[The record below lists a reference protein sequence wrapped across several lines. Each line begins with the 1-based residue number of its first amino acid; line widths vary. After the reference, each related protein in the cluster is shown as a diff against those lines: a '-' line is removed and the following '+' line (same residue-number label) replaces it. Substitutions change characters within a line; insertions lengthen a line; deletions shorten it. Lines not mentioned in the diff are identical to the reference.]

1 MSNKKLFD
9 ELHHF
14 FLKVNKVRTDVMRK
28 ENPNDSYE
36 YFPKDEQPELV
47 VRKGMTQYEDL
58 VKKFRRMERKGGLKL
73 TKESEPV
80 QSSKEPKQT
89 TNIKATKPKNEE
101 KEKISPKKRKTSST
115 KEEEN
120 EKPEHKKRKTS
131 GAKEEENEKPEHKK
145 RKTSGAK
152 EQENEKPE
160 HKKRKTS
167 GAKEEDKEK
176 EKEKPSNKKRKTSG
190 TKEDESKNKP
200 IIIKRT
206 VGTDNPICRVNR
218 EINHEDKEREN
229 KKEKEKEKEKVNED
243 KKEKIIKKPKKEE
256 KPKEEKPKE
265 EKKIE
270 KKEVKEDKYK
280 KEEENEEQEDIGEDE
295 EEGEDDFITEPEEGF
310 INSQMESTEYEITPD
325 IKIKAKWYYIDKKK
339 SENEEEAEEDEDPEK
354 EEKVH
359 IKISTTA
366 KNSLILH
373 WGIYKAMFGLTWHK
387 PPAESFPPGT
397 KEIDKMSV
405 ETEFPKKGDR
415 SIKIL
420 LPRGKGY
427 KEYIGGINFV
437 IFDPVANAWYNNYR
451 KDYQI
456 KFKLKVD
463 KTKSRQILIQKG
475 LYVPDFVFDVINCEA
490 NYGEWTLMHRYN
502 KCSDIIHNWDIN
514 IDNDKWVW
522 ILIWIR
528 YSFLRQLDWQRN
540 YNTRPACLGG
550 AMAHLSDLLTG
561 KYGDA
566 LKNEKEYRNLID
578 SKSSIIKNVLALL
591 GKGTGNGQ
599 QIRDEILKV
608 MSRNKIPKT
617 HNGNFYEQWHQ
628 KLHNNSTPEDI
639 TICEAVINFLKSKG
653 DMRVYWKTLKEGGIS
668 KERLASYERNI
679 THEPMYSPSYN
690 IADFENYLRILK
702 SVHASTDL
710 VMTYEGCKGII
721 GGSACNKMNE
731 ILKNKETNDVI
742 GQIRRVAELR
752 EELDGIIR
760 REIGNNGKLREVL
773 FLEISLE
780 VYVRQ
785 LVEKVIHIK
794 LDFKSYINEI
804 ALVLR
809 NIKISYPNYK
819 EFNLCYEDWKN
830 IVEPLANDQSKDASL
845 KMKSVISRLNRL
857 LTAVIDYYNNHYD
870 AKAKYFGKECNCDDF
885 VVQMFSEELIRG
897 SIFFALSMLL
907 KKVEPIIRQN
917 AKLGEWLIIS
927 RGNSNI
933 VSGKL
938 IHVPK
943 LHDVQFTKYP
953 EKTIIISENV
963 AGDEEVPV
971 NCVCL
976 VIVKSENYPDVLA
989 HVSVRARNLNVPFA
1003 VCFNE
1008 KISDQIMKLLGQ
1020 NLDVKIQNQEF
1031 SFTPSKGGK
1040 KSKKK
1045 EENDEE
1051 EAVKKVKVVD
1061 SGKEYKSIFV
1071 ELEDFDK
1078 KCVGAKSNNTKK
1090 VLGKVPG
1097 CDWLKYP
1104 ESFAVPF
1111 NVHEYFLS
1119 LKENKEI
1126 KEEVDEYIEKIG
1138 KGIKPDLIRNLLEKC
1153 KNLTKSI
1160 KFVENSETLKLKKRL
1175 LQFGVKENEFKEA
1188 FNAIKSVWASKFNER
1203 VYIATSKVGITLYDI
1218 KMSVLCQKI
1227 IPAEYAYVIHTKNPT
1242 NNDENEVFAEVV
1254 CGMGETLVGAFEGQS
1269 LSFSF
1274 NKKNNSYDIK
1284 SYPNKSISLR
1294 NSGFIFR
1301 SDSNTEDLEG
1311 FSGAGLFDSVPMVK
1325 DSEVEMVYNNDK
1337 IFKDKKFVE
1346 NLIKKIGQLG
1356 IGVEKMYGI
1365 PQDIEGA
1372 YYKGDL
1378 YIVQTRPQV

>member
-9 ELHHF
+9 ELHQF
-14 FLKVNKVRTDVMRK
+14 FLKVNKARTDVMRK
-28 ENPNDSYE
+28 ENPNDRYD

-47 VRKGMTQYEDL
+47 IRKGMNQYEDL
-58 VKKFRRMERKGGLKL
+58 VKKFKRMERKGGIKL
-73 TKESEPV
+73 TKEPETS
-80 QSSKEPKQT
+80 QSSKESSQSQT
-89 TNIKATKPKNEE
+89 TNIKTTKAKKQEKTE
-101 KEKISPKKRKTSST
+101 KEKPSPKKRKTSGT
-115 KEEEN
+115 KEEEK
-120 EKPEHKKRKTS
+120 EKPSPKKRKTS
-131 GAKEEENEKPEHKK
+131 GVKEEEKEKP
-145 RKTSGAK
+145 S
-152 EQENEKPE
+152 P
-160 HKKRKTS
+160 KKRKTS

-176 EKEKPSNKKRKTSG
+176 TSPKKRKTSG
-190 TKEDESKNKP
+190 TKEDESKDKP
-200 IIIKRT
+200 QIIKRT
-206 VGTDNPICRVNR
+206 VGTDNPITKV
-218 EINHEDKEREN
+218 
-229 KKEKEKEKEKVNED
+229 KKEKDNENKEKENEKEKEKVIEE
-243 KKEKIIKKPKKEE
+243 KKETSEKKPKKEE
-256 KPKEEKPKE
+256 KPKEEKKIEKEEAKKEKE
-265 EKKIE
+265 EKE
-270 KKEVKEDKYK
+270 EE
-280 KEEENEEQEDIGEDE
+280 EEENEEQEDIGED
-295 EEGEDDFITEPEEGF
+295 DDNFVTEPEEGY
-310 INSQMESTEYEITPD
+310 INSQMESTEYEITPE
-325 IKIKAKWYYIDKKK
+325 IKIKAKWYYIDKKRP
-339 SENEEEAEEDEDPEK
+339 ENEEEIEEDDDPEK

-366 KNSLILH
+366 KNALILH
-373 WGIYKAMFGLTWHK
+373 WGIYKAMSGLTWHK
-387 PPAESFPPGT
+387 PPKESFPPET

-427 KEYIGGINFV
+427 KDYIGGINFV
-437 IFDPVANAWYNNYR
+437 IFDPASNTWYNNYR

-463 KTKSRQILIQKG
+463 KTKSRAILIQKG
-475 LYVPDFVFDVINCEA
+475 LYVPDFMFDVINCEA
-490 NYGEWTLMHRYN
+490 NYGSWTLMHRYN
-502 KCSDIIHNWDIN
+502 KCSDIIKDWDLKV
-514 IDNDKWVW
+514 DNDKWVW
-522 ILIWIR
+522 ILIWLR

-540 YNTRPACLGG
+540 YNTRPVLLSG

-617 HNGNFYEQWHQ
+617 HQGNFYEQWHQ
-628 KLHNNSTPEDI
+628 KLHNNTTPEDI
-639 TICEAVINFLKSKG
+639 TICEAVINFLRAKG
-653 DMRVYWKTLKEGGIS
+653 DMSVYWKTLKEGGIS

-679 THEPMYSPSYN
+679 TFEPWYSPNYN

-710 VMTYEGCKGII
+710 AMTYEGCKGII

-752 EELDGIIR
+752 EELAGIIK

-794 LDFKSYINEI
+794 LDFKSYISEI
-804 ALVLR
+804 SLVLR

-819 EFNLCYEDWKN
+819 EFNLCYEDWKS
-830 IVEPLANDQSKDASL
+830 IVEPLVNDQSRDASL
-845 KMKSVISRLNRL
+845 KVKSVISRLNRL
-857 LTAVIDYYNNHYD
+857 LTTVIDYYNNHYD
-870 AKAKYFGKECNCDDF
+870 AKGKYFGKECNCDDF
-885 VVQMFSEELIRG
+885 AVQMFSEELIRG

-907 KKVEPIIRQN
+907 KKIEPIIRQN

-927 RGNSNI
+927 RGNSNT
-933 VSGKL
+933 VTGKL

-943 LHDVQFTKYP
+943 LHDVQFTKYT

-963 AGDEEVPV
+963 SGDEEVPV

-1008 KISDQIMKLLGQ
+1008 KISDDILKLLGQ

-1031 SFTPSKGGK
+1031 IFTPSKGIK
-1040 KSKKK
+1040 KDKKK
-1045 EENDEE
+1045 EENVEE
-1051 EAVKKVKVVD
+1051 TEVKKVKVVD

-1078 KCVGAKSNNTKK
+1078 KCVGAKANNTKK

-1126 KEEVDEYIEKIG
+1126 KEEIDEYIEKIG
-1138 KGIKPDLIRNLLEKC
+1138 KGIKADLIRNLLEKC
-1153 KNLTKSI
+1153 KNLTKNI
-1160 KFVENSETLKLKKRL
+1160 NFVENSETLKLKKRL
-1175 LQFGVKENEFKEA
+1175 LQFGVKESEFNEA
-1188 FNAIKSVWASKFNER
+1188 FYAIKSVWASKFNER

-1254 CGMGETLVGAFEGQS
+1254 CGMGETLVGAYEGQS

-1284 SYPNKSISLR
+1284 SYPNKGISLR

-1337 IFKDKKFVE
+1337 IFKDKNFVE

-1356 IGVEKMYGI
+1356 MGVEKMYGI
-1365 PQDIEGA
+1365 PQDIEGV

>member
-1 MSNKKLFD
+1 
-9 ELHHF
+9 
-14 FLKVNKVRTDVMRK
+14 MRK
-28 ENPNDSYE
+28 ENPNDTYD

-47 VRKGMTQYEDL
+47 IRKGMNQYEDL
-58 VKKFRRMERKGGLKL
+58 VKKFKRMERKGGIKL
-73 TKESEPV
+73 TKESETS
-80 QSSKEPKQT
+80 QTSKESSQSQT
-89 TNIKATKPKNEE
+89 TNIKTTKPKKEEKAE
-101 KEKISPKKRKTSST
+101 KEKPSPKKRKTSGAN
-115 KEEEN
+115 EEEK
-120 EKPEHKKRKTS
+120 EKPSPKKRKTS
-131 GAKEEENEKPEHKK
+131 GAKEEEKEKPSPKK
-145 RKTSGAK
+145 RKTSGANEEEK
-152 EQENEKPE
+152 EKPSP
-160 HKKRKTS
+160 KKRKTS
-167 GAKEEDKEK
+167 GAKEE
-176 EKEKPSNKKRKTSG
+176 EKEKPSPKKRKTSG
-190 TKEDESKNKP
+190 AKEEEKEKPSPKKRKTSGSKEEESKDKP
-200 IIIKRT
+200 QIIKRT
-206 VGTDNPICRVNR
+206 VGTDNPITKVK
-218 EINHEDKEREN
+218 KEKDNEN
-229 KKEKEKEKEKVNED
+229 KENDKEKEKEKESLIEE
-243 KKEKIIKKPKKEE
+243 KKETNTKTPK
-256 KPKEEKPKE
+256 KEEKPKE

-270 KKEVKEDKYK
+270 KEVKEE
-280 KEEENEEQEDIGEDE
+280 KEEENEEPEDIEEDE
-295 EEGEDDFITEPEEGF
+295 DNFVTEPEEGY
-310 INSQMESTEYEITPD
+310 INSQMESTEYEITPE

-339 SENEEEAEEDEDPEK
+339 PENEEELVEDDDPEK

-359 IKISTTA
+359 IKICTTA
-366 KNSLILH
+366 KNKLILH
-373 WGIYKAMFGLTWHK
+373 WGIYKAMSGLTWHK
-387 PPAESFPPGT
+387 PPKESFPPET

-427 KEYIGGINFV
+427 KDYIGGINFV
-437 IFDPVANAWYNNYR
+437 IFDPATNTWYNNYR

-463 KTKSRQILIQKG
+463 KTKSRAILIQKG
-475 LYVPDFVFDVINCEA
+475 LYVPDFMFDVINCEA
-490 NYGEWTLMHRYN
+490 NYGSWTLMHRYN
-502 KCSDIIHNWDIN
+502 KCSDIIKDWNLDV
-514 IDNDKWVW
+514 DNDKWVW
-522 ILIWIR
+522 ILIWLR

-540 YNTRPACLGG
+540 YNTRPVLLSG

-578 SKSSIIKNVLALL
+578 SKSSLIKNILALL

-617 HNGNFYEQWHQ
+617 HQGNFYEQWHQ

-639 TICEAVINFLKSKG
+639 TICEAVINFLRAKG
-653 DMRVYWKTLKEGGIS
+653 DMSVYWKTLKEGGIS

-679 THEPMYSPSYN
+679 TFEPWYSPNYN

-710 VMTYEGCKGII
+710 EMTYEGCKGII
-721 GGSACNKMNE
+721 GGNACNKMNE

-752 EELDGIIR
+752 EELDGIIK

-785 LVEKVIHIK
+785 LVERVIHIK
-794 LDFKSYINEI
+794 LDFKSYITEI
-804 ALVLR
+804 SLVLR
-809 NIKISYPNYK
+809 NIKISYPKYK

-830 IVEPLANDQSKDASL
+830 IVEPLVNDQSRDASL
-845 KMKSVISRLNRL
+845 KVKSVISRLNRL
-857 LTAVIDYYNNHYD
+857 LTNVIDYYNNHYD
-870 AKAKYFGKECNCDDF
+870 AKGKYFGKECNCDDF
-885 VVQMFSEELIRG
+885 AVQMFSEELIRG

-907 KKVEPIIRQN
+907 KKIEPIIRQN

-927 RGNSNI
+927 RGNSNV

-943 LHDVQFTKYP
+943 LHDVQFTKYT

-963 AGDEEVPV
+963 SGDEEVPV

-1008 KISDQIMKLLGQ
+1008 KISDEVLKLLGQ
-1020 NLDVKIQNQEF
+1020 NVDVKIQNQEF
-1031 SFTPSKGGK
+1031 IFATSKGVK
-1040 KSKKK
+1040 KEKKK
-1045 EENDEE
+1045 DENAEE
-1051 EAVKKVKVVD
+1051 EEVKKVKVVD

-1071 ELEDFDK
+1071 ELDDFDK
-1078 KCVGAKSNNTKK
+1078 KCVGAKANNTKN
-1090 VLGKVPG
+1090 VFGKVPG

-1126 KEEVDEYIEKIG
+1126 KEEIDEYIEKIG
-1138 KGIKPDLIRNLLEKC
+1138 KGIKADLIRNLLEKC
-1153 KNLTKSI
+1153 KNLTKNI
-1160 KFVENSETLKLKKRL
+1160 NFVENPETLKLKKRL
-1175 LQFGVKENEFKEA
+1175 LQFGVKESEFNEA

-1254 CGMGETLVGAFEGQS
+1254 CGMGETLVGAYEGQS

-1284 SYPNKSISLR
+1284 SYPNKGISLR

-1325 DSEVEMVYNNDK
+1325 DSEVEMVYNNDR

-1346 NLIKKIGQLG
+1346 NLIKKIGELG
-1356 IGVEKMYGI
+1356 MGVEKMYGI
-1365 PQDIEGA
+1365 PQDIEGV

>member
-9 ELHHF
+9 ELHQF
-14 FLKVNKVRTDVMRK
+14 FLKVNKARTDVMRK
-28 ENPNDSYE
+28 ENPNDRYD

-47 VRKGMTQYEDL
+47 IRKGMNQYEDL
-58 VKKFRRMERKGGLKL
+58 VKKFKRMERKGGIKL
-73 TKESEPV
+73 PKESEAS
-80 QSSKEPKQT
+80 QSSKESSQSQT
-89 TNIKATKPKNEE
+89 TNIKTTKPKKEEKTE
-101 KEKISPKKRKTSST
+101 KEKPSPKKRKTSGV
-115 KEEEN
+115 KEEEK
-120 EKPEHKKRKTS
+120 EKPSPKKRKTS
-131 GAKEEENEKPEHKK
+131 GAKEEEKEKP
-145 RKTSGAK
+145 S
-152 EQENEKPE
+152 P
-160 HKKRKTS
+160 KKRKTS

-176 EKEKPSNKKRKTSG
+176 PSPKKRKTSG
-190 TKEDESKNKP
+190 ANEDESKDKP
-200 IIIKRT
+200 QIIKRT
-206 VGTDNPICRVNR
+206 VGTDNPITKVN
-218 EINHEDKEREN
+218 KEKDNEN
-229 KKEKEKEKEKVNED
+229 KEKEKEKVIEE
-243 KKEKIIKKPKKEE
+243 KKESNTNKPK
-256 KPKEEKPKE
+256 KEEKPKE

-270 KKEVKEDKYK
+270 KEDKEDKEE
-280 KEEENEEQEDIGEDE
+280 KEKENEEPEEIEEDE
-295 EEGEDDFITEPEEGF
+295 DNFVTEPEEGY
-310 INSQMESTEYEITPD
+310 INSQMESTEYEITPE

-339 SENEEEAEEDEDPEK
+339 PENEEDLEEDDDPEK

-359 IKISTTA
+359 IKIYTTA
-366 KNSLILH
+366 KNKLILH
-373 WGIYKAMFGLTWHK
+373 WGIYKAMSGLTWHK
-387 PPAESFPPGT
+387 PPKESFPPET

-427 KEYIGGINFV
+427 KDYIGGINFV
-437 IFDPVANAWYNNYR
+437 IFDPATNTWYNNYR

-463 KTKSRQILIQKG
+463 KTKSRAILIQKG
-475 LYVPDFVFDVINCEA
+475 LYVPDFMFDVINCEA
-490 NYGEWTLMHRYN
+490 NYGSWTLMHRYN
-502 KCSDIIHNWDIN
+502 KCSDIIKDWNLSV
-514 IDNDKWVW
+514 DNDKWVW
-522 ILIWIR
+522 ILIWLR

-540 YNTRPACLGG
+540 YNTRPVLLSG

-578 SKSSIIKNVLALL
+578 SKSSLIKNILALL

-617 HNGNFYEQWHQ
+617 HQGNFYEQWHQ

-639 TICEAVINFLKSKG
+639 TICEAVINFLRAKG
-653 DMRVYWKTLKEGGIS
+653 DMSVYWKTLKEGGIS

-679 THEPMYSPSYN
+679 TFEPWYSPNYN

-710 VMTYEGCKGII
+710 DMTYEGCKGII
-721 GGSACNKMNE
+721 GGNACNKMNE
-731 ILKNKETNDVI
+731 ILRNKETNDVI

-752 EELDGIIR
+752 EELDGIIK

-794 LDFKSYINEI
+794 LDFKSYISEI
-804 ALVLR
+804 SLVLR

-819 EFNLCYEDWKN
+819 EFNLCYEDWKS

-845 KMKSVISRLNRL
+845 KVKSVISRLNRL
-857 LTAVIDYYNNHYD
+857 LTNVIDYYNNHFD
-870 AKAKYFGKECNCDDF
+870 AKGKYFGKECNCDDF
-885 VVQMFSEELIRG
+885 AVQMFSEELIRG

-907 KKVEPIIRQN
+907 KKIDPIIRQN

-927 RGNSNI
+927 RGNSNV

-943 LHDVQFTKYP
+943 LHDVQFTKYT

-963 AGDEEVPV
+963 SGDEEVPV

-1008 KISDQIMKLLGQ
+1008 KMSDEVLKLLGQ

-1031 SFTPSKGGK
+1031 IFTPSKGVK
-1040 KSKKK
+1040 KEKKK
-1045 EENDEE
+1045 DENTEE
-1051 EAVKKVKVVD
+1051 ETVKKVKVVD

-1071 ELEDFDK
+1071 ELDDFDK
-1078 KCVGAKSNNTKK
+1078 KCVGAKANNTKN
-1090 VLGKVPG
+1090 VFGKVPG
-1097 CDWLKYP
+1097 CNWLKYP

-1126 KEEVDEYIEKIG
+1126 KEEIDEYIEKIG
-1138 KGIKPDLIRNLLEKC
+1138 KGIKADLIRNLLEKC
-1153 KNLTKSI
+1153 KNLTKNI
-1160 KFVENSETLKLKKRL
+1160 NFVENSETLKLKKRL
-1175 LQFGVKENEFKEA
+1175 LQFGVKESEFKEA

-1254 CGMGETLVGAFEGQS
+1254 CGMGETLVGAYEGQS

-1274 NKKNNSYDIK
+1274 NKKNKSYDIK
-1284 SYPNKSISLR
+1284 SYPNKGISLR

-1325 DSEVEMVYNNDK
+1325 DSEVEMVYNNER

-1346 NLIKKIGQLG
+1346 DLIKKIGELG
-1356 IGVEKMYGI
+1356 MGVEKMYGI
-1365 PQDIEGA
+1365 PQDIEGV

>member
-9 ELHHF
+9 ELHQF
-14 FLKVNKVRTDVMRK
+14 FLKVNKARTDVMRK
-28 ENPNDSYE
+28 ENPNDRYD

-47 VRKGMTQYEDL
+47 IRKGMNQYEDL
-58 VKKFRRMERKGGLKL
+58 VKKFKRMERKGGIKL
-73 TKESEPV
+73 PKESEAS
-80 QSSKEPKQT
+80 QSSKESSQSQT
-89 TNIKATKPKNEE
+89 TNIKTTKPKKEEKTE
-101 KEKISPKKRKTSST
+101 KEKPSPKKRKTSGV
-115 KEEEN
+115 KEEEK
-120 EKPEHKKRKTS
+120 EKPSPKKRKTS
-131 GAKEEENEKPEHKK
+131 GAKEEEKEKP
-145 RKTSGAK
+145 S
-152 EQENEKPE
+152 P
-160 HKKRKTS
+160 KKRKTS
-167 GAKEEDKEK
+167 GAKEE
-176 EKEKPSNKKRKTSG
+176 EKEKPSPKKRKTSG
-190 TKEDESKNKP
+190 ANEDESKDKP
-200 IIIKRT
+200 QIIKRT
-206 VGTDNPICRVNR
+206 VGTDNPITKVN
-218 EINHEDKEREN
+218 KEKDNEN
-229 KKEKEKEKEKVNED
+229 KEKEKEKVIEE
-243 KKEKIIKKPKKEE
+243 KKESNTNKPK
-256 KPKEEKPKE
+256 KEEKPKE

-270 KKEVKEDKYK
+270 KEDKEDKEE
-280 KEEENEEQEDIGEDE
+280 KEKENEEPEEIEEDE
-295 EEGEDDFITEPEEGF
+295 DNFVTEPEEGY
-310 INSQMESTEYEITPD
+310 INSQMESTEYEITPE

-339 SENEEEAEEDEDPEK
+339 PENEEDLEEDDDPEK

-359 IKISTTA
+359 IKIYTTA
-366 KNSLILH
+366 KNKLILH
-373 WGIYKAMFGLTWHK
+373 WGIYKAMSGLTWHK
-387 PPAESFPPGT
+387 PPKESFPPET

-427 KEYIGGINFV
+427 KDYIGGINFV
-437 IFDPVANAWYNNYR
+437 IFDPATNTWYNNYR

-463 KTKSRQILIQKG
+463 KTKSRAILIQKG
-475 LYVPDFVFDVINCEA
+475 LYVPDFMFDVINCEA
-490 NYGEWTLMHRYN
+490 NYGSWTLMHRYN
-502 KCSDIIHNWDIN
+502 KCSDIIKDWNLSV
-514 IDNDKWVW
+514 DNDKWVW
-522 ILIWIR
+522 ILIWLR

-540 YNTRPACLGG
+540 YNTRPVLLSG

-578 SKSSIIKNVLALL
+578 SKSSLIKNILALL

-617 HNGNFYEQWHQ
+617 HQGNFYEQWHQ

-639 TICEAVINFLKSKG
+639 TICEAVINFLRAKG
-653 DMRVYWKTLKEGGIS
+653 DMSVYWKTLKEGGIS

-679 THEPMYSPSYN
+679 TFEPWYSPNYN

-710 VMTYEGCKGII
+710 DMTYEGCKGII
-721 GGSACNKMNE
+721 GGNACNKMNE
-731 ILKNKETNDVI
+731 ILRNKETNDVI

-752 EELDGIIR
+752 EELDGIIK

-794 LDFKSYINEI
+794 LDFKSYISEI
-804 ALVLR
+804 SLVLR

-819 EFNLCYEDWKN
+819 EFNLCYEDWKS

-845 KMKSVISRLNRL
+845 KVKSVISRLNRL
-857 LTAVIDYYNNHYD
+857 LTNVIDYYNNHFD
-870 AKAKYFGKECNCDDF
+870 AKGKYFGKECNCDDF
-885 VVQMFSEELIRG
+885 AVQMFSEELIRG

-907 KKVEPIIRQN
+907 KKIDPIIRQN

-927 RGNSNI
+927 RGNSNV

-943 LHDVQFTKYP
+943 LHDVQFTKYT

-963 AGDEEVPV
+963 SGDEEVPV

-1008 KISDQIMKLLGQ
+1008 KMSDEVLKLLGQ

-1031 SFTPSKGGK
+1031 IFTPSKGVK
-1040 KSKKK
+1040 KEKKK
-1045 EENDEE
+1045 DENTEE
-1051 EAVKKVKVVD
+1051 ETVKKVKVVD

-1071 ELEDFDK
+1071 ELDDFDK
-1078 KCVGAKSNNTKK
+1078 KCVGAKANNTKN
-1090 VLGKVPG
+1090 VFGKVPG
-1097 CDWLKYP
+1097 CNWLKYP

-1126 KEEVDEYIEKIG
+1126 KEEIDEYIEKIG
-1138 KGIKPDLIRNLLEKC
+1138 KGIKADLIRNLLEKC
-1153 KNLTKSI
+1153 KNLTKNI
-1160 KFVENSETLKLKKRL
+1160 NFVENSETLKLKKRL
-1175 LQFGVKENEFKEA
+1175 LQFGVKESEFKEA

-1254 CGMGETLVGAFEGQS
+1254 CGMGETLVGAYEGQS

-1274 NKKNNSYDIK
+1274 NKKNKSYDIK
-1284 SYPNKSISLR
+1284 SYPNKGISLR

-1325 DSEVEMVYNNDK
+1325 DSEVEMVYNNER

-1346 NLIKKIGQLG
+1346 DLIKKIGELG
-1356 IGVEKMYGI
+1356 MGVEKMYGI
-1365 PQDIEGA
+1365 PQDIEGV

>member
-14 FLKVNKVRTDVMRK
+14 FLKVNKARTDVMRK
-28 ENPNDSYE
+28 ENPNDRYD

-47 VRKGMTQYEDL
+47 IRKGMNQYEDL
-58 VKKFRRMERKGGLKL
+58 VKKFKRMERKGGIKL
-73 TKESEPV
+73 PKESEPS
-80 QSSKEPKQT
+80 QSSKESSQSQT
-89 TNIKATKPKNEE
+89 TNIKTTKPKKEEKTE
-101 KEKISPKKRKTSST
+101 KEKPSPKKRKTSGV
-115 KEEEN
+115 KEEEK
-120 EKPEHKKRKTS
+120 EKPS
-131 GAKEEENEKPEHKK
+131 P
-145 RKTSGAK
+145 
-152 EQENEKPE
+152 
-160 HKKRKTS
+160 KKRKTS

-176 EKEKPSNKKRKTSG
+176 PSPKKRKTSG
-190 TKEDESKNKP
+190 ANEDESKDKP
-200 IIIKRT
+200 QIIKRT
-206 VGTDNPICRVNR
+206 VGTDNPITKVN
-218 EINHEDKEREN
+218 KEKDNEN
-229 KKEKEKEKEKVNED
+229 KEKEKEKVIEE
-243 KKEKIIKKPKKEE
+243 KKESNTNKPK
-256 KPKEEKPKE
+256 KEEKPKE

-270 KKEVKEDKYK
+270 KEDKEE
-280 KEEENEEQEDIGEDE
+280 KEEENEEPEDIEEDE
-295 EEGEDDFITEPEEGF
+295 DNFVTEPEEGY
-310 INSQMESTEYEITPD
+310 INSQMESTEYEITPE

-339 SENEEEAEEDEDPEK
+339 PENEEDLEEDDDPEK

-359 IKISTTA
+359 IKIYTTA
-366 KNSLILH
+366 KNKLILH
-373 WGIYKAMFGLTWHK
+373 WGIYKAMSGLTWHK
-387 PPAESFPPGT
+387 PPKESFPPET

-427 KEYIGGINFV
+427 KDYIGGINFV
-437 IFDPVANAWYNNYR
+437 IFDPATNTWYNNYR

-463 KTKSRQILIQKG
+463 KTKSRAILIQKG
-475 LYVPDFVFDVINCEA
+475 LYVPDFMFDVINCEA
-490 NYGEWTLMHRYN
+490 NYGSWTLMHRYN
-502 KCSDIIHNWDIN
+502 KCSDIIKDWNLSV
-514 IDNDKWVW
+514 DNDKWVW
-522 ILIWIR
+522 ILIWLR

-540 YNTRPACLGG
+540 YNTRPVLLSG

-578 SKSSIIKNVLALL
+578 SKSSLIKNILALL

-617 HNGNFYEQWHQ
+617 HQGNFYEQWHQ

-639 TICEAVINFLKSKG
+639 TICEAVINFLRAKG
-653 DMRVYWKTLKEGGIS
+653 DMSVYWKTLKEGGIS

-679 THEPMYSPSYN
+679 TFEPWYSPNYN

-710 VMTYEGCKGII
+710 DMTYEGCKGII
-721 GGSACNKMNE
+721 GGNACNKMNE
-731 ILKNKETNDVI
+731 ILRNKETNDVI

-752 EELDGIIR
+752 EELDGIIK

-794 LDFKSYINEI
+794 LDFKSYISEI
-804 ALVLR
+804 SLVLR

-819 EFNLCYEDWKN
+819 EFNLCYEDWKS

-845 KMKSVISRLNRL
+845 KVKSVISRLNRL
-857 LTAVIDYYNNHYD
+857 LTNVIDYYNNHFD
-870 AKAKYFGKECNCDDF
+870 AKGKYFGKECNCDDF
-885 VVQMFSEELIRG
+885 AVQMFSEELIRG

-907 KKVEPIIRQN
+907 KKIDPIIRQN

-927 RGNSNI
+927 RGNSNV

-943 LHDVQFTKYP
+943 LHDVQFTKYT

-963 AGDEEVPV
+963 SGDEEVPV

-1008 KISDQIMKLLGQ
+1008 KISDEVLKLLGQ

-1031 SFTPSKGGK
+1031 IFTPSKGVK
-1040 KSKKK
+1040 KEKKK
-1045 EENDEE
+1045 DDNTEE

-1071 ELEDFDK
+1071 ELDDFDK
-1078 KCVGAKSNNTKK
+1078 KCVGAKANNTKN
-1090 VLGKVPG
+1090 VFGKIPG
-1097 CDWLKYP
+1097 CGWLKYP

-1126 KEEVDEYIEKIG
+1126 KEEIDEYIEKIG
-1138 KGIKPDLIRNLLEKC
+1138 KGIKADLIRNLLEKC
-1153 KNLTKSI
+1153 KNLTKNI
-1160 KFVENSETLKLKKRL
+1160 NFVENSETLKLKKRL
-1175 LQFGVKENEFKEA
+1175 LQFGVKESEFKEA

-1254 CGMGETLVGAFEGQS
+1254 CGMGETLVGAYEGQS

-1274 NKKNNSYDIK
+1274 SKKNKSYDIK
-1284 SYPNKSISLR
+1284 SYPNKGISLR

-1325 DSEVEMVYNNDK
+1325 DSEVEMVYNNER

-1346 NLIKKIGQLG
+1346 DLIKKIGELG
-1356 IGVEKMYGI
+1356 MGVEKMYGI
-1365 PQDIEGA
+1365 PQDIEGV

>member
-9 ELHHF
+9 ELHQF
-14 FLKVNKVRTDVMRK
+14 FLKVNKARTDVMRK
-28 ENPNDSYE
+28 ENPNDRYD

-47 VRKGMTQYEDL
+47 IRKGMNQYEDL
-58 VKKFRRMERKGGLKL
+58 VKKFKRMERKGGIKL
-73 TKESEPV
+73 PKESEAS
-80 QSSKEPKQT
+80 QSSKESSQSQT
-89 TNIKATKPKNEE
+89 TNIKTTKPKKEEKTE
-101 KEKISPKKRKTSST
+101 KEKPSPKKRKTSGV
-115 KEEEN
+115 KEEEK
-120 EKPEHKKRKTS
+120 EKPSPKKRKTS
-131 GAKEEENEKPEHKK
+131 GAKEEEKEKP
-145 RKTSGAK
+145 S
-152 EQENEKPE
+152 P
-160 HKKRKTS
+160 KKRKTS
-167 GAKEEDKEK
+167 GAKEEEK
-176 EKEKPSNKKRKTSG
+176 EKSSPKKRKTSG
-190 TKEDESKNKP
+190 ANEDESKDKP
-200 IIIKRT
+200 QIIKRT
-206 VGTDNPICRVNR
+206 VGTDNPITKVN
-218 EINHEDKEREN
+218 KEKDNEN
-229 KKEKEKEKEKVNED
+229 KEKEKEKVIEE
-243 KKEKIIKKPKKEE
+243 KKESNTNKPK
-256 KPKEEKPKE
+256 KEEKPKE

-270 KKEVKEDKYK
+270 KEDKEDKEE
-280 KEEENEEQEDIGEDE
+280 KEKENEEPEEIEEDE
-295 EEGEDDFITEPEEGF
+295 DNFVTEPEEGY
-310 INSQMESTEYEITPD
+310 INSQMESTEYEITPE

-339 SENEEEAEEDEDPEK
+339 PENEEDLEEDDDPEK

-359 IKISTTA
+359 IKIYTTA
-366 KNSLILH
+366 KNKLILH
-373 WGIYKAMFGLTWHK
+373 WGIYKAMSGLTWHK
-387 PPAESFPPGT
+387 PPKESFPPET

-427 KEYIGGINFV
+427 KDYIGGINFV
-437 IFDPVANAWYNNYR
+437 IFDPATNTWYNNYR

-463 KTKSRQILIQKG
+463 KTKSRAILIQKG
-475 LYVPDFVFDVINCEA
+475 LYVPDFMFDVINCEA
-490 NYGEWTLMHRYN
+490 NYGSWTLMHRYN
-502 KCSDIIHNWDIN
+502 KCSDIIKDWNLSV
-514 IDNDKWVW
+514 DNDKWVW
-522 ILIWIR
+522 ILIWLR

-540 YNTRPACLGG
+540 YNTRPVLLSG

-578 SKSSIIKNVLALL
+578 SKSSLIKNILALL

-617 HNGNFYEQWHQ
+617 HQGNFYEQWHQ

-639 TICEAVINFLKSKG
+639 TICEAVINFLRAKG
-653 DMRVYWKTLKEGGIS
+653 DMSVYWKTLKEGGIS

-679 THEPMYSPSYN
+679 TFEPWYSPNYN

-710 VMTYEGCKGII
+710 DMTYEGCKGII
-721 GGSACNKMNE
+721 GGNACNKMNE
-731 ILKNKETNDVI
+731 ILRNKETNDVI

-752 EELDGIIR
+752 EELDGIIK

-794 LDFKSYINEI
+794 LDFKSYISEI
-804 ALVLR
+804 SLVLR

-819 EFNLCYEDWKN
+819 EFNLCYEDWKS

-845 KMKSVISRLNRL
+845 KVKSVISRLNRL
-857 LTAVIDYYNNHYD
+857 LTNVIDYYNNHFD
-870 AKAKYFGKECNCDDF
+870 AKGKYFGKECNCDDF
-885 VVQMFSEELIRG
+885 AVQMFSEELIRG

-907 KKVEPIIRQN
+907 KKIDPIIRQN

-927 RGNSNI
+927 RGNSNV

-943 LHDVQFTKYP
+943 LHDVQFTKYT

-963 AGDEEVPV
+963 SGDEEVPV

-1008 KISDQIMKLLGQ
+1008 KMSDEVLKLLGQ

-1031 SFTPSKGGK
+1031 IFTPSKGVK
-1040 KSKKK
+1040 KEKKK
-1045 EENDEE
+1045 DENTEE
-1051 EAVKKVKVVD
+1051 ETVKKVKVVD

-1071 ELEDFDK
+1071 ELDDFDK
-1078 KCVGAKSNNTKK
+1078 KCVGAKANNTKN
-1090 VLGKVPG
+1090 VFGKVPG
-1097 CDWLKYP
+1097 CNWLKYP

-1126 KEEVDEYIEKIG
+1126 KEEIDEYIEKIG
-1138 KGIKPDLIRNLLEKC
+1138 KGIKADLIRNLLEKC
-1153 KNLTKSI
+1153 KNLTKNI
-1160 KFVENSETLKLKKRL
+1160 NFVENSETLKLKKRL
-1175 LQFGVKENEFKEA
+1175 LQFGVKESEFKEA

-1254 CGMGETLVGAFEGQS
+1254 CGMGETLVGAYEGQS

-1274 NKKNNSYDIK
+1274 NKKNKSYDIK
-1284 SYPNKSISLR
+1284 SYPNKGISLR

-1325 DSEVEMVYNNDK
+1325 DSEVEMVYNNER

-1346 NLIKKIGQLG
+1346 DLIKKIGELG
-1356 IGVEKMYGI
+1356 MGVEKMYGI
-1365 PQDIEGA
+1365 PQDIEGV